1 MARTP
6 QFVRWSLP
14 LACALRED
22 TDVTD
27 PEQTERQLR
36 SLLTYSECVARGR
49 EYEGVCVSEEDPS
62 RGFVSEEVL
71 LAYGGREF
79 VAQLCPTCPSNILRE
94 RPNSNLAGCFGMLVL
109 DEALTSALNQL
120 LQEEELEQQVAKHFL
135 ATTPAH
141 WGLWTSEALNET
153 QMMVLHSALSAL
165 AVRSEHCEV
174 TELLTALSLARACAS
189 AIHFRLYPAGE
200 SDAHAWR
207 LDPHCRR
214 CKATMPERGRFCSI
228 CRLEAHA
235 EPSRRRKVRGGR
247 PYVPLATFLGESG
260 AQAFRAKHG
269 LT

>member
-6 QFVRWSLP
+6 HFVRWSLP
-14 LACALRED
+14 LVCALRED

-36 SLLTYSECVARGR
+36 SLRTYSDCVARGR

-62 RGFVSEEVL
+62 RGFASEEVL

-79 VAQLCPTCPSNILRE
+79 VAQLCPACPSNILRGQ
-94 RPNSNLAGCFGMLVL
+94 PSSGLAGCFGMLVL
-109 DEALTSALNQL
+109 DEALTSALTRL
-120 LQEEELEQQVAKHFL
+120 LQEKELQQQVTNHFL

-141 WGLWTSEALNET
+141 WGLWTSDALTES
-153 QMMVLHSALSAL
+153 QVMVMQSVVGAL
-165 AVRSEHCEV
+165 ATQSEHCEV
-174 TELLTALSLARACAS
+174 NELLTALSLAREQAS
-189 AIHFRLYPAGE
+189 TIHLRLYPTGE

-214 CKATMPERGRFCSI
+214 CKATMPERGRFCSV
-228 CRLEAHA
+228 CLLEAHA
-235 EPSRRRKVRGGR
+235 EPPRRRKVRGGR

-260 AQAFRAKHG
+260 AQALLARHG
-269 LT
+269 LL